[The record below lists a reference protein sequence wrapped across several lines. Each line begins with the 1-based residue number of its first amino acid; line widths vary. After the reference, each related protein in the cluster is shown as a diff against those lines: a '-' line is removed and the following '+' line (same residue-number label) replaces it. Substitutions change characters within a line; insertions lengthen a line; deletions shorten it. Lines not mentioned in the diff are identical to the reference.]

1 MVSIMKNCLI
11 AAVAVLGCN
20 LAHADAKN
28 FEGLSANIG
37 AYAVNSSITSD
48 LGGGNTVDGLGKGS
62 YAVDVSVDYGIA
74 LSSDTVLLLG
84 GSYGLSDPTAFN
96 VDAGGLEGSLKAGKR
111 MSLFAAPGVLLSD
124 KVLAYGKLAYVST
137 KPNGTGDFAFGSSAK
152 THSGFGYGGGVRI
165 LLSPN
170 TYVNLE
176 AMNNDY
182 GSKTYDDG
190 SIGAKA
196 LFAGVALG
204 YKF

>member
-37 AYAVNSSITSD
+37 AYAVNSSIGFD
-48 LGGGNTVDGLGKGS
+48 FGGGSTIEGLGKSS
-62 YAVDVSVDYGIA
+62 YAVDVSVDYGIT
-74 LSSDTVLLLG
+74 LSSDTVLLVG
-84 GSYGLSDPTAFN
+84 GSYGLSDPSAFS
-96 VDAGGLEGSLKAGKR
+96 VAAGGLDGSLDAGSR

-137 KPNGTGDFAFGSSAK
+137 KPTGTGDFAFGSSAK

-176 AMNNDY
+176 AMSNDY
-182 GSKTYDDG
+182 GSKTYDG
-190 SIGAKA
+190 TTIGAKA
-196 LFAGVALG
+196 LFAGAAVG

>member
-1 MVSIMKNCLI
+1 MKFEKYVLP
-11 AAVAVLGCN
+11 AAIIFGCN
-20 LAHADAKN
+20 LAHADTKN

-37 AYAVNSSITSD
+37 AYAVNSSIAMD
-48 LGGGNTVDGLGKGS
+48 FGGGTTIEGLGKSS

-74 LSSDTVLLLG
+74 ISSDTVLLVG
-84 GSYGLSDPTAFN
+84 GSYGLSDPSAFSVAAN
-96 VDAGGLEGSLKAGKR
+96 GLDGSLDAGSR

-137 KPNGTGDFAFGSSAK
+137 KPKGTGDFGSSTK

-176 AMNNDY
+176 AMSNDY
-182 GSKTYDDG
+182 GSKTYDG
-190 SIGAKA
+190 TTLGAKA
-196 LFAGVALG
+196 LFAGVAVG